1 MNKLKKLGKGLED
14 ISYLFL
20 SPEQEDVV
28 DLEEPPMAEKKKI
41 TLKTVETAT
50 KNICLIGNCHDS
62 RDAFLVINLSLALA
76 RLGMRIAVVD
86 MDAKLPCLNFLL
98 GKPDNNGGQADLQE
112 IVRQGPFGVKLAGLN
127 QVFLES
133 MLVDSAARKRVM
145 SAMEK
150 MEEAVDLVLISVSQ
164 DSLFYMNPLL
174 RKSIEEFLVFV
185 SPDKNSMLNSYKVIK
200 TIFSNNPVAKIGTI
214 ITDIE
219 HMYEI
224 DAVFNKMFS
233 AVKKFLVKE
242 LYKYGFLFKLKQEIN
257 NNSNIASF
265 YDADLTACISNIAQ
279 IIILRLNLEENV
291 KSSGALFKNIFN
303 EFGIN

>member
-1 MNKLKKLGKGLED
+1 MNKLKKLGKGLDD

-20 SPEQEDVV
+20 SPEQEDSAEQEIM
-28 DLEEPPMAEKKKI
+28 LEPDK
-41 TLKTVETAT
+41 TRTKTVEMAT
-50 KNICLIGNCHDS
+50 KNICLIGNSHDS

-86 MDAKLPCLNFLL
+86 MDEKLPCVNFLL
-98 GKPDNNGGQADLQE
+98 GRANDIILENNGQE
-112 IVRQGPFGVKLAGLN
+112 FVSQGPFGVKLAGLN
-127 QVFLES
+127 AALIEN
-133 MLVDSAARKRVM
+133 MLVDKALRTKIM
-145 SAMEK
+145 LEMKK
-150 MEEAVDLVLISVSQ
+150 MEQEVDLVLISVSQ

-224 DAVFNKMFS
+224 DVVFNKMFS
-233 AVKKFLVKE
+233 AVRKFLVKE
-242 LYKYGFLFKLKQEIN
+242 LYKYGFLFKLKQEVN

-291 KSSGALFKNIFN
+291 KSNGELFKNVFN
-303 EFGIN
+303 EFGIE

>member
-20 SPEQEDVV
+20 SPEHEDTEQ
-28 DLEEPPMAEKKKI
+28 EEPLAENNKI
-41 TLKTVETAT
+41 ITETMETAT
-50 KNICLIGNCHDS
+50 KNICLIGNSHDS

-86 MDAKLPCLNFLL
+86 MDEKLPCLNFLL
-98 GKPDNNGGQADLQE
+98 GKTTDGGFQK

-127 QVFLES
+127 EDLLKN
-133 MLVDSAARKRVM
+133 MLTDSAARKTIM
-145 SAMEK
+145 FELKK
-150 MEEAVDLVLISVSQ
+150 MEEEVDLVLISVSQ
-164 DSLFYMNPLL
+164 DSLCYMNPLL
-174 RKSIEEFLVFV
+174 RKSVEEFLVFV

-200 TIFSNNPVAKIGTI
+200 TIFSHNPVAKIGTI

-257 NNSNIASF
+257 NNANIASF
-265 YDADLTACISNIAQ
+265 YDVDLTACISNIAQ